1 MDGATMP
8 NTAETPHD
16 TAETEH
22 DTAKTL
28 DNAKPADNANTTG
41 SKTTRLLGLVVLV
54 GAVALVLLGFFGAP
68 EDDEQADAVRMIF
81 VHVPSAFLTYVA
93 FVVTAVGSF
102 MWLWKRSRFWDIAA
116 HSAAEI
122 GVIFCGLTLFTGS
135 VWGRPT
141 WNTYWDWG
149 DVRLVTTLILF
160 LIMVGYLA
168 LRAAGG
174 EPNAVATRAAV
185 VGLLAAVNL
194 PIINR
199 SVEWWA
205 NRTLHQKSSLTD
217 GNLEDL
223 TLFTLVVGI
232 VVWALFFV
240 WAMIHRFRIGWLEH
254 QLRVIEVDAAL
265 AARRAEAASDTIA
278 EAKAEVK
285 AEVKEVN
292 Q

>member
-1 MDGATMP
+1 MSTGDRRDEA
-8 NTAETPHD
+8 A
-16 TAETEH
+16 
-22 DTAKTL
+22 
-28 DNAKPADNANTTG
+28 TTG
-41 SKTTRLLGLVVLV
+41 SRGTRLLGFGVLV
-54 GAVALVLLGFFGAP
+54 GVVALILLGFFAAP
-68 EDDEQADAVRMIF
+68 EDDEQRDAVRMIF
-81 VHVPSAFLTYVA
+81 VHVPSAFLTYTA
-93 FVVTAVGSF
+93 FLTTAVGSV
-102 MWLWKRSRFWDIAA
+102 MWLWKRSRWWDIVA
-116 HSAAEI
+116 HSAAEM

-149 DVRLVTTLILF
+149 DVRLVTTLIL
-160 LIMVGYLA
+160 LLMMVGYLA

-174 EPNAVATRAAV
+174 DENAVATRAAV

-223 TLFTLVVGI
+223 TLFTLFVGI

-240 WAMIHRFRIGWLEH
+240 WAMVHRFRIGWLEH
-254 QLRVIEVDAAL
+254 QLASVELEAAL
-265 AARRAEAASDTIA
+265 VQRRAEASAGSA
-278 EAKAEVK
+278 EEA
-285 AEVKEVN
+285 N
-292 Q
+292 L

>member
-1 MDGATMP
+1 MSTDAVS
-8 NTAETPHD
+8 
-16 TAETEH
+16 
-22 DTAKTL
+22 
-28 DNAKPADNANTTG
+28 TG
-41 SKTTRLLGLVVLV
+41 SRTTRLLGFVVLV
-54 GAVALVLLGFFGAP
+54 GVLALILLGFFGAP
-68 EDDEQADAVRMIF
+68 EDDEQRDAVRMIF
-81 VHVPSAFLTYVA
+81 VHVPSAFLTYAA
-93 FVVTAVGSF
+93 FVTTAIGSV
-102 MWLWKRSRFWDIAA
+102 MWLWKRSRWWDIVA

-135 VWGRPT
+135 IWGRPT

-160 LIMVGYLA
+160 LMMVGYLA

-174 EPNAVATRAAV
+174 DENAVATRAAV

-199 SVEWWA
+199 SVEWWS
-205 NRTLHQKSSLTD
+205 NRTLHQKSSVTE

-223 TLFTLVVGI
+223 TLFTLVVGV

-254 QLRVIEVDAAL
+254 QLRAIDLETAL
-265 AARRAEAASDTIA
+265 IQRRAEVATESNGEASL
-278 EAKAEVK
+278 
-285 AEVKEVN
+285 
-292 Q
+292 

>member
-1 MDGATMP
+1 MS
-8 NTAETPHD
+8 
-16 TAETEH
+16 
-22 DTAKTL
+22 
-28 DNAKPADNANTTG
+28 ADAVNTG
-41 SKTTRLLGLVVLV
+41 SRTTRLLGSAVLV
-54 GAVALVLLGFFGAP
+54 GVLALILLGFFGAP

-81 VHVPSAFLTYVA
+81 VHVPSAFLTYA
-93 FVVTAVGSF
+93 ALATTALGSV
-102 MWLWKRSRFWDIAA
+102 MWLWKRSRWWDVVA
-116 HSAAEI
+116 HSSAEI

-160 LIMVGYLA
+160 LMLVGYLA
-168 LRAAGG
+168 LRSAGG
-174 EPNAVATRAAV
+174 DENAVATRAAV
-185 VGLLAAVNL
+185 VGLLAAANV

-254 QLRVIEVDAAL
+254 QLRDIDLETAL
-265 AARRAEAASDTIA
+265 IQRRAEAATESSG
-278 EAKAEVK
+278 EASR
-285 AEVKEVN
+285 
-292 Q
+292 

>member
-1 MDGATMP
+1 MSAGAV
-8 NTAETPHD
+8 
-16 TAETEH
+16 
-22 DTAKTL
+22 K
-28 DNAKPADNANTTG
+28 TG
-41 SKTTRLLGLVVLV
+41 SRTTRLLGFAVLV
-54 GAVALVLLGFFGAP
+54 GVLALILLGFFGAP
-68 EDDEQADAVRMIF
+68 EDDEQRDAVRMIF
-81 VHVPSAFLTYVA
+81 VHVPSAFLTYTALVI
-93 FVVTAVGSF
+93 TAVGSA
-102 MWLWKRSRFWDIAA
+102 MWLWKRSRWWDIVA

-135 VWGRPT
+135 IWGRPT

-160 LIMVGYLA
+160 LMLVGCLA
-168 LRAAGG
+168 LRSAGG
-174 EPNAVATRAAV
+174 DEDAVATRAAV
-185 VGLLAAVNL
+185 VGLLAAVNV

-199 SVEWWA
+199 SVEWWS

-240 WAMIHRFRIGWLEH
+240 WAMIHRFRIGWLER
-254 QLRVIEVDAAL
+254 QLRAIDLETAL
-265 AARRAEAASDTIA
+265 VQRRAEASTESAGETS
-278 EAKAEVK
+278 
-285 AEVKEVN
+285 

>member
-1 MDGATMP
+1 MGTDAVR
-8 NTAETPHD
+8 
-16 TAETEH
+16 
-22 DTAKTL
+22 
-28 DNAKPADNANTTG
+28 TG
-41 SKTTRLLGLVVLV
+41 SRTTRLLGFVVLV
-54 GAVALVLLGFFGAP
+54 GVLALILLGFFGAP
-68 EDDEQADAVRMIF
+68 EDDEQRDAVRMIF
-81 VHVPSAFLTYVA
+81 VHVPSAFLTYTA
-93 FVVTAVGSF
+93 FVTTAIGSV
-102 MWLWKRSRFWDIAA
+102 MWLWKRSRWWDIVA

-149 DVRLVTTLILF
+149 DVRLVTNLILF
-160 LIMVGYLA
+160 LMMVGYLA

-174 EPNAVATRAAV
+174 DENAVATRAAV

-199 SVEWWA
+199 SVEWWS
-205 NRTLHQKSSLTD
+205 NRTLHQKSSLTE

-223 TLFTLVVGI
+223 TLFTLVVGV

-254 QLRVIEVDAAL
+254 QLRAIDLETAL
-265 AARRAEAASDTIA
+265 IQRRAEVATESNGEASL
-278 EAKAEVK
+278 
-285 AEVKEVN
+285 
-292 Q
+292 

>member
-1 MDGATMP
+1 MSA
-8 NTAETPHD
+8 
-16 TAETEH
+16 
-22 DTAKTL
+22 
-28 DNAKPADNANTTG
+28 NAVKTG
-41 SKTTRLLGLVVLV
+41 SRTTRLLGFAVIVGVL
-54 GAVALVLLGFFGAP
+54 ALVLLGFFGAP
-68 EDDEQADAVRMIF
+68 EDDEQQDAVRMIF
-81 VHVPSAFLTYVA
+81 VHVPSAFLTYTA
-93 FVVTAVGSF
+93 FATTAVGSL
-102 MWLWKRSRFWDIAA
+102 MWLWKRSRWWDIVA

-135 VWGRPT
+135 IWGRPT

-160 LIMVGYLA
+160 LMMVGYLA
-168 LRAAGG
+168 LRSAGG
-174 EPNAVATRAAV
+174 DENAVATRAGV

-194 PIINR
+194 PIVNR
-199 SVEWWA
+199 SVEWWS

-254 QLRVIEVDAAL
+254 QLRVIDLETAL
-265 AARRAEAASDTIA
+265 IQRRAEVVAEPTEEASL
-278 EAKAEVK
+278 
-285 AEVKEVN
+285 
-292 Q
+292 

>member
-1 MDGATMP
+1 M
-8 NTAETPHD
+8 TAND
-16 TAETEH
+16 TRVEA
-22 DTAKTL
+22 A
-28 DNAKPADNANTTG
+28 ATG
-41 SKTTRLLGLVVLV
+41 SRATRLLGASVLV
-54 GAVALVLLGFFGAP
+54 GALALILLGFFGAP
-68 EDDEQADAVRMIF
+68 EDDEQRDAVRMIF
-81 VHVPSAFLTYVA
+81 VHVPSAFLTYAA
-93 FVVTAVGSF
+93 FLTTAAGSA
-102 MWLWKRSRFWDIAA
+102 MWLWRRSRWWDIVA

-149 DVRLVTTLILF
+149 DVRLVTTLILL

-168 LRAAGG
+168 LRSAGG
-174 EPNAVATRAAV
+174 DEDAVATRASV

-205 NRTLHQKSSLTD
+205 DRTLHQKSSLTD

-232 VVWALFFV
+232 VVWALFFI
-240 WAMIHRFRIGWLEH
+240 WAMVHRFRIGWLEH
-254 QLRVIEVDAAL
+254 QLASIDLDLAL
-265 AARRAEAASDTIA
+265 VQRRAEATDDATNDPTEGVNE
-278 EAKAEVK
+278 EA
-285 AEVKEVN
+285 N
-292 Q
+292 L

>member
-1 MDGATMP
+1 MGTDAVR
-8 NTAETPHD
+8 
-16 TAETEH
+16 
-22 DTAKTL
+22 
-28 DNAKPADNANTTG
+28 TG
-41 SKTTRLLGLVVLV
+41 SRTTRLLGFVVLV
-54 GAVALVLLGFFGAP
+54 GVLVLILLGFFGAP
-68 EDDEQADAVRMIF
+68 EDDEQRDAVRMIF
-81 VHVPSAFLTYVA
+81 VHVPSAFLTYTA
-93 FVVTAVGSF
+93 LVTTAIGSL
-102 MWLWKRSRFWDIAA
+102 MWLWKRSRWWDIVA

-135 VWGRPT
+135 IWGRPT

-149 DVRLVTTLILF
+149 DVRIVTNLILF
-160 LIMVGYLA
+160 LMMVGYLA

-174 EPNAVATRAAV
+174 DENAVATRAAV

-199 SVEWWA
+199 SVEWWS

-223 TLFTLVVGI
+223 TLFTLVVGV

-254 QLRVIEVDAAL
+254 QLGAIDLETAL
-265 AARRAEAASDTIA
+265 IQRRAEVATESSGEASL
-278 EAKAEVK
+278 
-285 AEVKEVN
+285 
-292 Q
+292 